1 MTRVQILF
9 VLLVSVVGGVFLCN
23 TLFGPFRHMG
33 RVERLN
39 SPVTITGWTERGLQT
54 ADGRLVEIPNIR
66 HLPASSLAISEFT
79 KRGIE
84 IDSNGRVIGLVRT
97 WHWCGNDP
105 ISAEILRVD
114 LSGALAFLQIGE
126 PVELLPETDFP
137 IAKPGGRFN
146 SEWGWNVSEYG
157 HFRIW
162 QSEKKRAQLSRAIPA
177 SPQRTP

>member
-79 KRGIE
+79 KRELMERLDVASAKIHVIPPGIDHAAPATRQTRCE
-84 IDSNGRVIGLVRT
+84 SASAST
-97 WHWCGNDP
+97 W
-105 ISAEILRVD
+105 IM
-114 LSGALAFLQIGE
+114 
-126 PVELLPETDFP
+126 
-137 IAKPGGRFN
+137 
-146 SEWGWNVSEYG
+146 
-157 HFRIW
+157 
-162 QSEKKRAQLSRAIPA
+162 
-177 SPQRTP
+177 